1 MILFQDHLQRQ
12 TDLINKCAT
21 CFAIGSFISAFSW
34 NKDTFEGKR
43 RNSFRQCGSTY
54 QSLID
59 IFVIDQF
66 FVGVVEMVD
75 TLRDVATN

>member
-1 MILFQDHLQRQ
+1 MQ

-34 NKDTFEGKR
+34 KKR
-43 RNSFRQCGSTY
+43 TPLKVRHGFRQCGSTY

-59 IFVIDQF
+59 IFVIDKF
-66 FVGVVEMVD
+66 FVVVVVMVD
-75 TLRDVATN
+75 TFRDIAAN